1 MATGKATPPTT
12 TSLRP
17 VTRPSDSDRQ
27 PVMHLEIET
36 KLEVTPDAV
45 LPDPLQHKAVR
56 KAGLTELAAP
66 VVHTLDATY
75 YDTDHL
81 DLLRSR
87 VTLRRRTGGDDAGW
101 HLKLPAGGSGTAGA
115 RSELQLPLGSGTRV
129 PRQLDQ
135 LVRGTARGRQLRPV
149 ARLRNR
155 RTVHRLLDADGTQ
168 AVEIADDSVTATRQD
183 SDTVDCWREVEV
195 ELIDGTPEQL
205 EATVKALTDAGA
217 RPAGNTS
224 KLARVLLPPPAAK
237 PPPKGHSAGS
247 AVLTALGRHRD
258 KLIVTD
264 RALREGSGRL
274 DGAAAA
280 IHDARACARRIRSVL
295 RVFEALFTD
304 EPALGLRDSLE
315 DFGRTLSAARDVEVA
330 RSRLAAGLVEEPEQL
345 VGSAGTLIGAELDRR
360 STAAHADI
368 REHLDAAAH
377 LQLLRDLDAF
387 LDDPPITRR
396 AARPATS
403 ELPVQLGRSW
413 RRLRAK
419 ADAAL
424 ADPTNT
430 DALHAVRKAAK
441 TVRYAAE
448 STVAIFGDDA
458 VLFAAV
464 LEEVQE
470 VLGEFQDAQVS
481 ARLLVELAAQPD
493 TDGQA
498 GFVFGRLHAVEQAIA
513 AGAIDDFADAW
524 DRVEDA
530 ELAGILGTE

>member
-12 TSLRP
+12 TP
-17 VTRPSDSDRQ
+17 QPPSTARQSAGDRQ
-27 PVMHLEIET
+27 PVVHLEVET
-36 KLEVTPDAV
+36 KLEVAPDAV

-56 KAGLTELAAP
+56 KVGLTELAAP

-101 HLKLPAGGSGTAGA
+101 HLKLPAGGSGVAGA
-115 RSELQLPLGSGTRV
+115 RSEVQLPLGSGTRV
-129 PRQLDQ
+129 PLQLDQ
-135 LVRGTARGRQLRPV
+135 LVRGTARGRELKPV
-149 ARLRNR
+149 ARLQNR
-155 RTVHRLLDADGTQ
+155 RTVHRLLDADGNQ
-168 AVEIADDSVTATRQD
+168 AVEIADDAVTATRQGSD
-183 SDTVDCWREVEV
+183 SVDRWREVEV
-195 ELIDGTPEQL
+195 ELIGGTAVQL
-205 EATVKALTDAGA
+205 EATVKALIDAGA
-217 RPAGNTS
+217 RPAGNAS
-224 KLARVLLPPPAAK
+224 KLARALPLPAAS
-237 PPPKGHSAGS
+237 PTKGRSAG
-247 AVLTALGRHRD
+247 AAILTALGRHRD
-258 KLIVTD
+258 KLIVTE
-264 RALREGSGRL
+264 RALRDRTGRL
-274 DGAAAA
+274 DGAATV
-280 IHDARACARRIRSVL
+280 HDARACARRIRSVL

-304 EPALGLRDSLE
+304 ELALGLRDALQ
-315 DFGRTLSAARDVEVA
+315 DFGRTLSAARDIEV
-330 RSRLAAGLVEEPEQL
+330 RSRLAAGLVEELEEL
-345 VGSAGTLIGAELDRR
+345 VGSAGTLIDAELDRR
-360 STAAHADI
+360 SAAAHAGI
-368 REHLDAAAH
+368 REHLDSAGH

-387 LDDPPITRR
+387 LDDPPLTRR
-396 AARPATS
+396 AALPATS

-430 DALHAVRKAAK
+430 GALHAVRKAAK

-448 STVAIFGDDA
+448 STIAVFGDEA

-464 LEEVQE
+464 LEEVQQ

-481 ARLLVELAAQPD
+481 ARLLVELAAHPD
-493 TDGQA
+493 TDGPA

-513 AGAIDDFADAW
+513 IGAIDDFADAW

-530 ELAGILGTE
+530 ELATTLGMG